1 MLGKCALAAAC
12 SPVKAR
18 AATARCYQAIGDLE
32 QIGVG
37 VEEVSPIVARQ
48 RLVIRRRFATGY
60 AAGLFEHLAQG
71 TLPLSR
77 ITSLQVRAGARKAF
91 DLVRPEILEFCE
103 FRTPCRADQPRLDQ
117 CIKHALPNRPRRR
130 RHFDDQIETT
140 QECGIEV
147 ADLIGD
153 PDRRHRIG
161 LQHPID
167 PALLQS
173 VTALEEPC
181 KHRRREQVL
190 CFVENHQRLGVQAQR
205 LLAQLQG
212 FEPRVAIARLAVSVH
227 QGHLKRGRVRLLR
240 QQVGPA
246 VEIYFLMGMDSLRD
260 LPKWYDPAWLVENC
274 TLVALSR
281 HDVELDWEKLNAAL
295 PGIRDRV
302 IILDMPELEIA
313 SHAIQARVRD
323 GQPIR
328 HQVPRAV
335 EAYIYKHG
343 LYRE

>member
-1 MLGKCALAAAC
+1 MK
-12 SPVKAR
+12 
-18 AATARCYQAIGDLE
+18 T
-32 QIGVG
+32 
-37 VEEVSPIVARQ
+37 
-48 RLVIRRRFATGY
+48 
-60 AAGLFEHLAQG
+60 HLANRKG
-71 TLPLSR
+71 TS
-77 ITSLQVRAGARKAF
+77 I
-91 DLVRPEILEFCE
+91 
-103 FRTPCRADQPRLDQ
+103 
-117 CIKHALPNRPRRR
+117 
-130 RHFDDQIETT
+130 
-140 QECGIEV
+140 
-147 ADLIGD
+147 ADLSD
-153 PDRRHRIG
+153 QRACHRIG
-161 LQHPID
+161 VFGGTFDPI
-167 PALLQS
+167 
-173 VTALEEPC
+173 
-181 KHRRREQVL
+181 H
-190 CFVENHQRLGVQAQR
+190 
-205 LLAQLQG
+205 
-212 FEPRVAIARLAVSVH
+212 I
-227 QGHLKRGRVRLLR
+227 GHLILAEEAWFQLKLDCVYLVPAGDPPHKQDRRLTLVEHRIRMAELATAEIDYLQVSRIDADRPGPHYTVDMVRLLR